1 MAMGEGGVKVTKM
14 ACIALACVMAACAR
28 VPLKDNV
35 RHYIETPVGIP
46 STKSMGEALLVKYSC
61 PCYEIF
67 EARTELRFVGF
78 NKPVRYGSE
87 WEARYFDAL
96 SNEKYLVNPDFHPVL
111 ALVLTPDTSLPKL
124 NTETALKQIRGNK
137 RGRSWALV
145 DPARATSIRSIGYTF
160 RGPAWR
166 LQYIGPDKHQS
177 KVLRFTIDDLKN
189 NRERIGQ
196 VEYAHDL
203 TNGPEF
209 VVRGVRFR
217 IVNVAPDGLIT
228 YLVVSDNEQYQP

>member
-1 MAMGEGGVKVTKM
+1 MKATTI
-14 ACIALACVMAACAR
+14 ACIALACTAVACAR
-28 VPLKDNV
+28 VPIKDNV

-46 STKSMGEALLVKYSC
+46 STKSMGEALLTKYSC
-61 PCYEIF
+61 PCYETF
-67 EARTELRFVGF
+67 EATTELQFINF
-78 NKPVRYGSE
+78 NKSVTYGSE
-87 WEARYFDAL
+87 WQARYFDAQ
-96 SNEKYLVNPDFHPVL
+96 SNEKYLVNTDFHPVL
-111 ALVLTPDTSLPKL
+111 ALVLTPNASPPRL
-124 NTETALKQIRGNK
+124 NTESALRQIHGKKQ
-137 RGRSWALV
+137 GRSWALA
-145 DPARATSIRSIGYTF
+145 DPARATGLRSTGFTF
-160 RGPAWR
+160 RGTAWS

-203 TNGPEF
+203 KNGPEF

-228 YLVVSDNEQYQP
+228 YLIVADNEQYQP